1 MVSKGRMGVKPGRL
15 LLAQVDDVS
24 GEIMGFFINRVMD
37 KGARNVHV
45 IPTLTKK
52 NRPGYILLVDVEPSA
67 EDAVGSFMAR
77 ELGVSGYHVLE
88 TQHAYSRVSFVT
100 ATIEFRHQ
108 GRIFYHECLL
118 KLVGPADRPLHV
130 KVEYEELLGA
140 REAVEREFGLDLVL
154 DDLKKQIERGFAG
167 EPIRIEV

>member
-1 MVSKGRMGVKPGRL
+1 MGIKPGRL

-24 GEIMGFFINRVMD
+24 GEIIGFFISRVLD

-67 EDAVGSFMAR
+67 EESIGAFMAR
-77 ELGVSGYHVLE
+77 ELGVSGYHVLD

-100 ATIEFRHQ
+100 TTIEFHHDRRTFTHD
-108 GRIFYHECLL
+108 CML
-118 KLVGPADRPLHV
+118 KLIGPADKPLHV
-130 KVEYEELLGA
+130 KVEYEELVCA
-140 REAVEREFGLDLVL
+140 RNAVEREFGLDLVL
-154 DDLKKQIERGFAG
+154 DDLKKQIERGFASD
-167 EPIRIEV
+167 PIKIEV

>member
-1 MVSKGRMGVKPGRL
+1 MGTKPGRL

-24 GEIMGFFINRVMD
+24 GEIMGFFIGRVME

-52 NRPGYILLVDVEPSA
+52 NRPGYILIVDVDPSS
-67 EDAVGSFMAR
+67 EDAVGTFMAR
-77 ELGVSGYHVLE
+77 ELGVSGYHILE
-88 TQHAYSRVSFVT
+88 TQHAYERVSFVT
-100 ATIEFRHQ
+100 ATIEFHHQ
-108 GRIFYHECLL
+108 GRTLYHDCLL
-118 KLVGPADRPLHV
+118 KLIGPADRPLHV
-130 KVEYEELLGA
+130 KVEYEELISA

-167 EPIRIEV
+167 DPIRIEV